1 MIKKVYE
8 MNNEEKEEL
17 LKNIID
23 DLKKSLSNERYL
35 HSISTMKKAKEIAK
49 EYVIDEL
56 MLMLTSV
63 AHDIAKEMTNEEY
76 LLYAKENNIELDE
89 MDKMEIRILHGKIGA
104 HIVGKKYGFT
114 KEMQDAIYYH
124 TTGRKNMTL
133 LDKIVF
139 LADKSENR
147 RESEDAEKLRE
158 IIKKEGLDNAI
169 LWDIDYY
176 TIPKM
181 IKKQKMI
188 HPNSICAR
196 NDIIYKIN
204 IKK

>member
-1 MIKKVYE
+1 MIKDVDK

-23 DLKKSLSNERYL
+23 DLKKNLSNERYL
-35 HSISTMKKAKEIAK
+35 HSISTMQKAKELAK
-49 EYVIDEL
+49 EYDIDEL
-56 MLMLTSV
+56 TVMLTSV

-89 MDKMEIRILHGKIGA
+89 IDKMEIRILHGKIGA

-114 KEMQDAIYYH
+114 QEMQEAICYH
-124 TTGRKNMTL
+124 TTGRENMTL

-147 RESEDAEKLRE
+147 RESEDAEKLRK

-176 TIPKM
+176 TIPRM

-188 HPNSICAR
+188 HPNSIYAR
-196 NDIIYKIN
+196 NDIISKIN
-204 IKK
+204 VN